1 MIEFYFHFQ
10 IQPILWK
17 SICIVGNSLV
27 FIMRFYDGDKIKLQ
41 YEFLQREKSLSKK
54 FTYQSLFSFR
64 MFLIIFYSEL
74 FLEEELLTRSNHE
87 ENIYP
92 LWPQFLFLLNTDCM
106 DFYKIVVD

>member
-1 MIEFYFHFQ
+1 MH
-10 IQPILWK
+10 
-17 SICIVGNSLV
+17 
-27 FIMRFYDGDKIKLQ
+27 FYDGDKIKLQ

-54 FTYQSLFSFR
+54 FTSYQSLFSFS

-92 LWPQFLFLLNTDCM
+92 L
-106 DFYKIVVD
+106 